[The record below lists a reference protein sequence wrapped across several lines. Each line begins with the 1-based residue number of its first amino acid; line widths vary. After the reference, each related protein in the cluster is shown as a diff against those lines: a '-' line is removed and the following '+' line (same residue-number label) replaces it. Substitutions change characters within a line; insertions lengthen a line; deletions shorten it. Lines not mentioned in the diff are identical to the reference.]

1 MKLEGK
7 VAIVT
12 GASRGLGR
20 DMALGLAREGA
31 AIVAAARTEKEIE
44 NLPGTIHKTAEQ
56 IKALGGRAV
65 PQRCDVTK
73 EEDVEAMVQ
82 RAIRE
87 FGGLDILVNN
97 AGIAFPAPV
106 WETPLKRWELVLRV
120 NLNGTFLCTK
130 AVLPTMMK
138 QRSGSIINISSVAAT
153 IRANS
158 PVRTGTV
165 YGVSKAAIERF
176 TWGVAAEVGGYNI
189 AVNCL
194 KPRGM
199 VDSEGMRFLNPN
211 ADHSQWDTSELMVK
225 AVVFLAAQDSKG
237 VTGLVAADDEVCA
250 WHGL

>member
-1 MKLEGK
+1 MKLEGR

-44 NLPGTIHKTAEQ
+44 YLPGTIHKTVEE

-82 RAIRE
+82 RAIQE
-87 FGGLDILVNN
+87 FGGVNILVNN

-106 WETPLKRWELVLRV
+106 WETPLKRWEIVLRV

-138 QRSGSIINISSVAAT
+138 QRSGSIINISSVAA
-153 IRANS
+153 NFGVEGL
-158 PVRTGTV
+158 VRTGIV

-176 TWGVAAEVGGYNI
+176 TWGVAAEVEEYNI

-199 VDSEGMRFLNPN
+199 VDSEGMRFWNPN
-211 ADHSQWDTSELMVK
+211 ADRSQWDTSELMVK
-225 AVVFLAAQDSKG
+225 AVVFLAAQDAKG
-237 VTGLVAADDEVCA
+237 VTGLVATDDEVCTS
-250 WHGL
+250 HGL